1 MTQQEIPKVSPQD
14 TWTIFTDVVAP
25 TAAKGVIIR
34 RPPMVDLAQR
44 LGLDQRAVDRLQKV
58 RDKQGEG
65 PFMLRTLGQP
75 RAIVVDPRHVRRI
88 LEESPEVFAV
98 ASSEKQ
104 AALAHFEPQNVL
116 VSHGPKRDERR
127 RFNEQ
132 VLQSEQVR
140 HDLADSFDK
149 VVQEEATYML
159 ERARR
164 QGGLAWDDFFD
175 GWFRVI
181 RRVVLGDSAADD
193 RELIDMIEKLRA
205 TGNWAFLHPGRPQLR
220 DQFFSRLK
228 SHLDR
233 AEPRSLAAIIAN
245 VPKTEDTLP
254 HQQIPQYLSASDP
267 AGMATF
273 RTLALLA
280 SHPDHAARAQQEI
293 DEAKESG
300 AQEYPFLRACVLE
313 SLRLWPTAPLIL
325 RETTRETTWASG
337 IMPKGTSILIFVP
350 YFHRN
355 RALPHAHRFT
365 PELWLQEQKED
376 EWPLIPF
383 SGGPAIC
390 PGRQLVLTL
399 TSTMIANLL
408 QGREIHMVPHD
419 RLRAD
424 QPMPGTLNQYDLSFE
439 FTPRSKKAPLSKQEK
454 RPAIQVEAAQAPE
467 AVRGVEA
474 GSVATQPMGGDGHSR

>member
-44 LGLDQRAVDRLQKV
+44 LDLDQRAVDRLQKV
-58 RDKQGEG
+58 RDTHGEG
-65 PFMLRTLGQP
+65 PFMLRTPGQP
-75 RAIVVDPRHVRRI
+75 RAVVVDPQHVRRI
-88 LEESPEVFAV
+88 LEESPETFAV

-104 AALAHFEPQNVL
+104 AALSHFEPKNVL
-116 VSHGPKRDERR
+116 VSHGPERDERR
-127 RFNEQ
+127 RFNEN
-132 VLQSEQVR
+132 VLQSEQMM
-140 HDLADSFDK
+140 HQLADTFTM
-149 VVQEEATYML
+149 VVQEEARYL
-159 ERARR
+159 HERARR
-164 QGGLAWDDFFD
+164 QGALVWDDFFE

-205 TGNWAFLHPGRPQLR
+205 AGNWAFLHPGRPQLR
-220 DQFFSRLK
+220 DQFLSGLK
-228 SHLDR
+228 NHLDR
-233 AEPRSLAAIIAN
+233 AEPHSLAAIIAD
-245 VPKTEDTLP
+245 VPKTEETLP
-254 HQQIPQYLSASDP
+254 HHQVPQYLFASDP

-280 SHPDHAARAQQEI
+280 SHPEHAARAQQEI
-293 DEAKESG
+293 DEAKGSG
-300 AQEYPFLRACVLE
+300 PREYPFLRACVLE
-313 SLRLWPTAPLIL
+313 SLRLWPTSPLIM
-325 RETTRETTWASG
+325 RETTRDTTWKTG
-337 IMPKGTSILIFVP
+337 VMPKGTSILIFAP

-390 PGRQLVLTL
+390 PARNLVLML
-399 TSTMIANLL
+399 TSTMVANLID
-408 QGREIHMVPHD
+408 GRELHMIPHD

-439 FTPRSKKAPLSKQEK
+439 FSPRSKDAPLSGQDQ
-454 RPAIQVEAAQAPE
+454 RHAIKVDASQAPV

-474 GSVATQPMGGDGHSR
+474 GGVATQPMKGDGHSR